1 MLSWDQYIEDL
12 LATSTVMD
20 NMSLKNKDNAIAVS
34 PIVKAS
40 IQMLESMIETEGR
53 HNVFVFPEIKEL
65 LYEFVLAKI
74 VFNVAAGK
82 INIIYD
88 PHTFKLGQKLKYKGC
103 VVEFIECCI
112 DPRDG
117 RKKMHIRF
125 ADAKYGCKRS
135 YQVPIEFAPIFQMA
149 SDKTKR
155 LIKEES
161 FYKVYSVTQ
170 ALEELKSIPSSQ
182 GIVDVLVDYKTH
194 LDGSIF
200 LVANV
205 SAAKAYFDQTYI
217 NETQLKDVLLIGKIQ
232 TDGSIDSCYPGQL
245 SGNPA
250 IVLAPDLYS
259 VFKAIGQGAKAQSI
273 IINTSH
279 GNIVENQLD
288 ILDDLS
294 REDFPILCLTDTSNS
309 FDLEVLL
316 DRDYNVWR
324 WDANSLVDAI
334 HSSAF
339 RTAERRIHNCAVQNI
354 SYEHMNCFEIDN
366 ALHLLYSHKSEI
378 DEQGINVIAA
388 YNKLFSLLFTSLR
401 SAVPFEKEEIVRAQ
415 NALEEV
421 NSMLNLEKRFMS
433 QDLYNDLMGVVSNFE
448 KVFTMTFQNL
458 KVSKIAEI
466 ISSKKYSSVCIVISD
481 KLDKKRCEEYWRN
494 YGVRKHSPTV
504 VRVLYSQEYANS
516 DTVRCDATIVVGWL
530 NNKNMKNVIYSY
542 ASSEYIILTYACEEK
557 WSKAHTRSW
566 NKLLSKSSN
575 HRIVENS
582 FSKKSHTPISD
593 ERFVEKAQESRQEN
607 FDELSDI
614 ENLIQLNTYRQ
625 YGVSAN
631 NQAQIV
637 DAYPINFVGGYLAFY
652 RAGHKMITVTEIII
666 DGKDN
671 VSIKTPD
678 LLKIG
683 DFVVV
688 REAQRDIIRDI
699 ADKILANS
707 GKPQAREKALLWK
720 DALSVETLFCALDEI
735 YRKLQ
740 EHGCTRGFQTVK
752 NWIENEEQ
760 FSLSNKDDIICI
772 AKALNDGLLLESI
785 DEVYA
790 AGMDVKRAH
799 LKAGQFLSQRLR
811 AQVAERIAEYGEIDA
826 FNIWDPIELNL
837 EDIGKVI
844 ILKII
849 DTNRPIQIDSG
860 NTNRLLTE

>member
-1 MLSWDQYIEDL
+1 MLSWNEYIEGL
-12 LATSTVMD
+12 LSKSTVLD
-20 NMSLKNKDNAIAVS
+20 NMSLLNNDNIITVS

-82 INIIYD
+82 INISYD
-88 PHTFKLGQKLKYKGC
+88 PHTFKSGQKLKYKSC
-103 VVEFIECCI
+103 IVEFDQYVEK
-112 DPRDG
+112 DYDG
-117 RKKMHIRF
+117 AERIYIRF
-125 ADAKYGCKRS
+125 SNGDRYG
-135 YQVPIEFAPIFQMA
+135 VPVKIAPIFQHA
-149 SDKTKR
+149 NETAKRFSNQKAFSKIYSDKK
-155 LIKEES
+155 
-161 FYKVYSVTQ
+161 
-170 ALEELKSIPSSQ
+170 ALEELALSPERKDI
-182 GIVDVLVDYKTH
+182 IDVLTDYKTH

-200 LVANV
+200 LVTNI
-205 SAAKAYFDQTYI
+205 STAKAYFDQTYI
-217 NETQLKDVLLIGKIQ
+217 NGTLLKDVLLIGKIQ
-232 TDGSIDSCYPGQL
+232 PDGSIDSCYPGQL

-250 IVLAPDLYS
+250 IVLTSDLYS
-259 VFKAIGQGAKAQSI
+259 VFKAIDQGAQAQSI

-279 GNIVENQLD
+279 GNIIENQLD
-288 ILDDLS
+288 IIDDLS

-334 HSSAF
+334 HSSTLRA
-339 RTAERRIHNCAVQNI
+339 AERRIHNCAVQNI
-354 SYEHMNCFEIDN
+354 SYEHVDCFEIDN

-378 DEQGINVIAA
+378 DEQGTNVIAA

-401 SAVPFEKEEIVRAQ
+401 SAVPYEKEEIVRAQ

-421 NSMLNLEKRFMS
+421 NSMLKLEKRFMS
-433 QDLYNDLMGVVSNFE
+433 QDLYNDLMGAVSSFE
-448 KVFTMTFQNL
+448 KVYTMTFQNL

-466 ISSKKYSSVCIVISD
+466 ISSKKYSSICIVIAD
-481 KLDKKRCEEYWRN
+481 KLDKIRCEEYWRN

-504 VRVLYSQEYANS
+504 VRVLYPQEYATS
-516 DTVRCDATIVVGWL
+516 DTVRCDTTIVVGWL
-530 NNKNMKNVIYSY
+530 NNKHMKNVIYSY
-542 ASSEYIILTYACEEK
+542 GSSEYIILTYACEEK

-582 FSKKSHTPISD
+582 FSKKSRMPISD
-593 ERFVEKAQESRQEN
+593 EGFVEKAPESRQDN

-614 ENLIQLNTYRQ
+614 ENLIQLNIYRQ
-625 YGVSAN
+625 YGGSAN
-631 NQAQIV
+631 NHAQIV

-652 RAGHKMITVTEIII
+652 KAGHKMITVTEIIM

-678 LLKIG
+678 LLKTG

-699 ADKILANS
+699 ADKILVNS
-707 GKPQAREKALLWK
+707 GKPHAREKALLWRE
-720 DALSVETLFCALDEI
+720 ALSVETLFCALDEI

-752 NWIENEEQ
+752 NWIENEDQ
-760 FSLSNKDDIICI
+760 FSLSSKGDLICI
-772 AKALNDGLLLESI
+772 AKALNDDLLLDSI
-785 DEVYA
+785 DEVYT
-790 AGMDVKRAH
+790 AGLDVKRAH

-811 AQVAERIAEYGEIDA
+811 AQVAERIAEHGEIDV

-849 DTNRPIQIDSG
+849 DTNRPIQIDSS

>member
-1 MLSWDQYIEDL
+1 MLSWDQYIKEL
-12 LATSTVMD
+12 LATSTVLD
-20 NMSLKNKDNAIAVS
+20 NMSLTNKDNAISVS

-65 LYEFVLAKI
+65 LYEFVVAKI

-82 INIIYD
+82 INIAYD
-88 PHTFKLGQKLKYKGC
+88 PHTFKSGQKLKYKSC
-103 VVEFIECCI
+103 IVEFDRYVEK
-112 DPRDG
+112 DNDG
-117 RKKMHIRF
+117 AERVYIRF
-125 ADAKYGCKRS
+125 SDGCRYG
-135 YQVPIEFAPIFQMA
+135 VPVKIAPIFQLA
-149 SDKTKR
+149 DEDAKR
-155 LIKEES
+155 FSNQKS
-161 FYKVYSVTQ
+161 FFKIYS
-170 ALEELKSIPSSQ
+170 AKKAIEELELSPDRKDI
-182 GIVDVLVDYKTH
+182 IDALTDYKTH

-200 LVANV
+200 LVTNV
-205 SAAKAYFDQTYI
+205 SAVKTYFDQTYI
-217 NETQLKDVLLIGKIQ
+217 NGTPLQDVLLIGKIQ

-259 VFKAIGQGAKAQSI
+259 VYKAIYQGAKAQSI

-433 QDLYNDLMGVVSNFE
+433 QDLYNDLMGVVSNFK

-652 RAGHKMITVTEIII
+652 RAGHKMITVTEIIM

-707 GKPQAREKALLWK
+707 GMLHAREKALLWRE
-720 DALSVETLFCALDEI
+720 ALSVETLFCALDEI

-740 EHGCTRGFQTVK
+740 ENGCTRGFQTVK
-752 NWIENEEQ
+752 KWIENEDQ
-760 FSLSNKDDIICI
+760 FSLSSKDDLICI
-772 AKALNDGLLLESI
+772 AKALNDDLLLNSI
-785 DEVYA
+785 DEVYT
-790 AGMDVKRAH
+790 AGLDVKRAH

-811 AQVAERIAEYGEIDA
+811 AQVADRIAEQGEIDA

-844 ILKII
+844 ILKVI

>member
-1 MLSWDQYIEDL
+1 MLSWNEYIEGL
-12 LATSTVMD
+12 LSKSTVLD
-20 NMSLKNKDNAIAVS
+20 NMSLLNNDNIITVS

-82 INIIYD
+82 INISYD
-88 PHTFKLGQKLKYKGC
+88 PHTFKSGQKLKYKSC
-103 VVEFIECCI
+103 IVKFDQYVEK
-112 DPRDG
+112 DYDG
-117 RKKMHIRF
+117 AERIYIRF
-125 ADAKYGCKRS
+125 SNGDRYG
-135 YQVPIEFAPIFQMA
+135 VPVKIAPIFQHA
-149 SDKTKR
+149 NETAKRFSNQKAFSKIYSDKK
-155 LIKEES
+155 
-161 FYKVYSVTQ
+161 
-170 ALEELKSIPSSQ
+170 ALEELALSPERKDI
-182 GIVDVLVDYKTH
+182 IDVLTDYKTH

-200 LVANV
+200 LVTNI
-205 SAAKAYFDQTYI
+205 STAKAYFDQTYI
-217 NETQLKDVLLIGKIQ
+217 NGTLLKDVLLIGKIQ
-232 TDGSIDSCYPGQL
+232 PDGSIDSCYPGQL

-250 IVLAPDLYS
+250 IVLTSDLYS
-259 VFKAIGQGAKAQSI
+259 VFKAIDQGAQAQSI

-279 GNIVENQLD
+279 GNIIENQLD
-288 ILDDLS
+288 IIDDLS

-334 HSSAF
+334 HSSTLRA
-339 RTAERRIHNCAVQNI
+339 AERRIHNCAVQNI
-354 SYEHMNCFEIDN
+354 SYEHVDCFEIDN

-378 DEQGINVIAA
+378 DEQGTNVIAA

-401 SAVPFEKEEIVRAQ
+401 SAVPYEKEEIVSAQ

-421 NSMLNLEKRFMS
+421 NSMLKLEKRFMS
-433 QDLYNDLMGVVSNFE
+433 QDLYNDLMGAVSSFE
-448 KVFTMTFQNL
+448 KVYTMTFQNL

-481 KLDKKRCEEYWRN
+481 KLDKKRCEEDWRN

-530 NNKNMKNVIYSY
+530 NNKNMKNIIYSY
-542 ASSEYIILTYACEEK
+542 GSSEYIILTYACEEK

-652 RAGHKMITVTEIII
+652 RAGHKMITVTEIIM

-707 GKPQAREKALLWK
+707 GMLHAREKALLWRE
-720 DALSVETLFCALDEI
+720 ALSVETLFCALDEI

-740 EHGCTRGFQTVK
+740 ENGCTRGFQTVK
-752 NWIENEEQ
+752 NWIENEDQ
-760 FSLSNKDDIICI
+760 FSLSSKDDLICI
-772 AKALNDGLLLESI
+772 AKALNDDLLLDSI
-785 DEVYA
+785 DEVYT
-790 AGMDVKRAH
+790 AGLDVKRAH

-811 AQVAERIAEYGEIDA
+811 AQVADRIAEQGEIDA

-844 ILKII
+844 ILKVI
-849 DTNRPIQIDSG
+849 DTNRPIQIDSC

>member
-1 MLSWDQYIEDL
+1 MLSWNEYIEGL
-12 LATSTVMD
+12 LSKSTVLD
-20 NMSLKNKDNAIAVS
+20 NMSLLNNDNIITVS

-82 INIIYD
+82 INISYD
-88 PHTFKLGQKLKYKGC
+88 PHTFKSGQKLKYKSC
-103 VVEFIECCI
+103 IVKFDQYVEK
-112 DPRDG
+112 DYDG
-117 RKKMHIRF
+117 AERIYIRF
-125 ADAKYGCKRS
+125 SNGDRYG
-135 YQVPIEFAPIFQMA
+135 VPVKIAPIFQHA
-149 SDKTKR
+149 NETAKRFSNQKAFSKIYSDKK
-155 LIKEES
+155 
-161 FYKVYSVTQ
+161 
-170 ALEELKSIPSSQ
+170 ALEELALSPERKDI
-182 GIVDVLVDYKTH
+182 IDVLTDYKTH

-200 LVANV
+200 LVTNI
-205 SAAKAYFDQTYI
+205 STAKAYFDQTYI
-217 NETQLKDVLLIGKIQ
+217 NGTLLKDVLLIGKIQ
-232 TDGSIDSCYPGQL
+232 PDGSIDSCYPGQL

-250 IVLAPDLYS
+250 IVLTSDLYS
-259 VFKAIGQGAKAQSI
+259 VFKAIDQGAQAQSI

-279 GNIVENQLD
+279 GNIIENQLD
-288 ILDDLS
+288 IIDDLS

-334 HSSAF
+334 HSSTLRA
-339 RTAERRIHNCAVQNI
+339 AERRIHNCAVQNI
-354 SYEHMNCFEIDN
+354 SYEHVDCFEIDN

-378 DEQGINVIAA
+378 DEQGTNVIAA

-401 SAVPFEKEEIVRAQ
+401 SAVPYEKEEIVSAQ

-421 NSMLNLEKRFMS
+421 NSMLKLEKRFMS
-433 QDLYNDLMGVVSNFE
+433 QDLYNDLMGAVSSFE
-448 KVFTMTFQNL
+448 KVYTMTFQNL

-504 VRVLYSQEYANS
+504 VQVLYSQEYANS

-530 NNKNMKNVIYSY
+530 NNKNMKNIIYSY
-542 ASSEYIILTYACEEK
+542 GSSEYIILTYACEEK

-652 RAGHKMITVTEIII
+652 RAGHKMITVTEIIM

-678 LLKIG
+678 SLKIG

-707 GKPQAREKALLWK
+707 GMLHAREKALLWRE
-720 DALSVETLFCALDEI
+720 ALSVETLFCALDEI

-740 EHGCTRGFQTVK
+740 ENGCTRGFQTVK
-752 NWIENEEQ
+752 NWIENEDQ
-760 FSLSNKDDIICI
+760 FSLSSKDDLICI
-772 AKALNDGLLLESI
+772 AKALNDDLLLDSI
-785 DEVYA
+785 DEVYT
-790 AGMDVKRAH
+790 AGLDVKRAH

-811 AQVAERIAEYGEIDA
+811 AQVADRIAEQGEIDA

-844 ILKII
+844 ILKVI